1 MKLPFINAHIV
12 KSETLDNLQDV
23 IDAYTALLDGS
34 IREVEQ
40 VALALHELK
49 AGGSAHWRRKRLRAL
64 DRRLK
69 KLDERFAVD
78 NGDEAND

>member
-12 KSETLDNLQDV
+12 KSETLEDQQDV

-40 VALALHELK
+40 VAIALHELK
-49 AGGSAHWRRKRLRAL
+49 CGGSAYWRRKRLRAL

-69 KLDERFAVD
+69 KLNERFAVD
-78 NGDEAND
+78 NGEEAND